1 MSLAGKNTVVKVSTD
16 GETFTQIQDLNEVTM
31 PMESDNQDVSTF
43 GSSNVKRL
51 YGLKDTSFELN
62 GFFNPEDAEGQL
74 KIRQAL
80 VDNSPL
86 FVQFLPDG
94 TTGFQQEV
102 KVASY
107 EVSASADG
115 VVELAIE
122 MEGTGAVTL
131 I

>member
-16 GETFTQIQDLNEVTM
+16 GEAFTQIQDLNEVTM

-122 MEGTGAVTL
+122 LEGTGEVTL

>member
-16 GETFTQIQDLNEVTM
+16 GEAFTQIQDLNEVNM

-122 MEGTGAVTL
+122 LEGTGAVTL

>member
-16 GETFTQIQDLNEVTM
+16 GEAFTQIQDLNEVTM

-122 MEGTGAVTL
+122 LEGTGAVTL